1 MCFSTMC
8 HGIRDLGALR
18 CFSHAQTLGFSVPIV
33 TVDQDLGLDVE
44 VVAHRVVTGTVVTD
58 TDTDTH

>member
-1 MCFSTMC
+1 M
-8 HGIRDLGALR
+8 R